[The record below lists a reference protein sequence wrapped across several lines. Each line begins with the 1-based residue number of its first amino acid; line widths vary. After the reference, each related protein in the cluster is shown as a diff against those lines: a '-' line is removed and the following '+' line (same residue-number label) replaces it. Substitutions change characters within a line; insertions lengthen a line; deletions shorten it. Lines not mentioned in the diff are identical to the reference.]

1 MNVSDFLSALGAEF
15 FAGVPDSKLRPPLVD
30 DLRN

>member
-15 FAGVPDSKLRPPLVD
+15 FTGVPDSKLRP
-30 DLRN
+30 RSST

>member
-15 FAGVPDSKLRPPLVD
+15 FAGIPDSKLRP
-30 DLRN
+30 RSTI